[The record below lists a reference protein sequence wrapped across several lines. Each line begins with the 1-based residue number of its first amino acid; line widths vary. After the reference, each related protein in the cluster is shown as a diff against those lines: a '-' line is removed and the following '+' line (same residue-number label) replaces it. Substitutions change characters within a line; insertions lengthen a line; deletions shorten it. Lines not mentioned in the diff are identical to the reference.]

1 MLEFLAINPGAIDP
15 TIIFT
20 GLILSLWLGVTAAH
34 MPGTGILEG
43 VALVG
48 LLGVLIVLVQME
60 VRWFA
65 LLLLVLGAGVFMV
78 VPFIHQKYAPW
89 ALGGLAVQGIGS
101 ILLFEGQM
109 IHPLALAL
117 SLVIPFA
124 YYQFLLHPAL
134 EQLREQPAG
143 SRDEYLVGSVGRVT
157 RDIDPVG
164 TIHVNS
170 ETWTAT
176 SDQRILEG
184 TQAIVVGREGLRL
197 IVEGIKEKRR
207 EEFAPEDLTE

>member
-78 VPFIHQKYAPW
+78 VPFIHQ
-89 ALGGLAVQGIGS
+89 
-101 ILLFEGQM
+101 
-109 IHPLALAL
+109 
-117 SLVIPFA
+117 
-124 YYQFLLHPAL
+124 
-134 EQLREQPAG
+134 
-143 SRDEYLVGSVGRVT
+143 
-157 RDIDPVG
+157 
-164 TIHVNS
+164 
-170 ETWTAT
+170 
-176 SDQRILEG
+176 
-184 TQAIVVGREGLRL
+184 
-197 IVEGIKEKRR
+197 
-207 EEFAPEDLTE
+207 